1 MNAIRDWLYVGKY
14 SETLDSTLLDAQ
26 GIGAILQL
34 AEAVKH
40 PGIQWLFLPVEDGV
54 PLSSRLLREGV
65 GFVLNQKRFDRKVL
79 IACGAGKSRS
89 VAFAVAVLK
98 EDEGLP
104 LLEALRAVKL
114 HHPETMLHPALWKS
128 LCVFYQEDA
137 PFQSALRVMACNL
150 EPKPINVLGSP
161 HIR

>member
-1 MNAIRDWLYVGKY
+1 MP
-14 SETLDSTLLDAQ
+14 SEIASTSANTAKRLTQRSSKTQ

-40 PGIQWLFLPVEDGV
+40 PCIEWLFLPVEDGV

-65 GFVLNQKRFDRKVL
+65 GFVLNQKRFGRKVL

-89 VAFAVAVLK
+89 AAFAAAVLK

-104 LLEALRAVKL
+104 LLEALRAVKSR
-114 HHPETMLHPALWKS
+114 HPETMLQPALWES
-128 LCVFYQEDA
+128 LCASYQEDV
-137 PFQSALRVMACNL
+137 PFRSALRVMTSSV
-150 EPKPINVLGSP
+150 EPKPINVLFRL
-161 HIR
+161 HIN